1 MTADHLSRPKL
12 LPFCACGLVA
22 GAYAFLLLALA
33 VQAEQALDDHSDD
46 TKSDEVDALLTN
58 VEVILAGLDAYGVMW
73 AGVEAMASEWSF
85 RASRQIQILIALSRG
100 TRRARGGDDV
110 IRGVRYASCVVAS
123 AWASLPARSLRP
135 RYTSTSMHRVAVS
148 SQHLYGVA
156 SHHTLW
162 KTVPSGYCSSGFS
175 ILRNVAWECELTKSE

>member
-1 MTADHLSRPKL
+1 

-73 AGVEAMASEWSF
+73 AGVEAMASE
-85 RASRQIQILIALSRG
+85 
-100 TRRARGGDDV
+100 
-110 IRGVRYASCVVAS
+110 
-123 AWASLPARSLRP
+123 
-135 RYTSTSMHRVAVS
+135 
-148 SQHLYGVA
+148 
-156 SHHTLW
+156 
-162 KTVPSGYCSSGFS
+162 
-175 ILRNVAWECELTKSE
+175 